1 MGVNRDLFEKA
12 KAVRD
17 RAHAPYSKFHVG
29 AAIRSESGADHTGA
43 NVENASYPEGWCAE
57 TSAIAAM
64 VASAPPGAARRIA
77 EVAVVADRIDGRL
90 TTPCGGCR
98 QRLAEFAGPE
108 TPVHVVDPSGEGRT
122 FTMRELLPAAFALDE
137 TGTGATSGSAA

>member
-1 MGVNRDLFEKA
+1 MNRALFNEA
-12 KAVRD
+12 KTVRQ
-17 RAHAPYSKFHVG
+17 RAHAPYSKFLVG
-29 AAIRSESGADHTGA
+29 AAVRSEDGGIDVGA

-57 TSAIAAM
+57 TSAIAHM
-64 VASAPPGAARRIA
+64 VAAAPAGPGRRIA

-108 TPVHVVDPSGEGRT
+108 TPVHVMDPSGEGKT

-137 TGTGATSGSAA
+137 TDGGITA